1 MPSLLGSRKIDT
13 RQLQFLQ
20 ADQNLC
26 AQKLRAYL
34 VHHFQKGFVVRLYS
48 FHTKPCI
55 AEISNISVYR
65 SGICDA
71 RNPRQQSTQLLGQ
84 YRAARQ
90 IAQTNATT
98 TTKYP
103 RKFTRRSGLVW
114 KGAERALADDSVE
127 RGIRER
133 QPFRIAASEVNTLYP
148 GLLP

>member
-1 MPSLLGSRKIDT
+1 MPE
-13 RQLQFLQ
+13 
-20 ADQNLC
+20 
-26 AQKLRAYL
+26 LRAYL

-48 FHTKPCI
+48 FHKKPCI

-65 SGICDA
+65 PGIRDA
-71 RNPRQQSTQLLGQ
+71 RDPRQEPAQLLRQ

-90 IAQTNATT
+90 IAQANAATT
-98 TTKYP
+98 PKYP
-103 RKFTRRSGLVW
+103 RKFTRRSGLVG
-114 KGAERALADDSVE
+114 KGAERALSDDSVE